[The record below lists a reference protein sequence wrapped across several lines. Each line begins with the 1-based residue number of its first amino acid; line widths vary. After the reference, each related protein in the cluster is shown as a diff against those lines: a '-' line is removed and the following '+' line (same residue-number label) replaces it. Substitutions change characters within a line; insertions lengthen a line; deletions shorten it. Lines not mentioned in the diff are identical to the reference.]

1 MPGLRPGKEER
12 VEDKS
17 FKIIVNGLEEV
28 ADSRTTVARLV
39 ELHGDGDAHLIVER
53 NGRFVYPQA
62 YAETRVEPGDE
73 LELVHPDFGG

>member
-1 MPGLRPGKEER
+1 

-28 ADSRTTVARLV
+28 ADSGTTVARLV

-53 NGRFVYPQA
+53 NGRFVYPQE
-62 YAETRVEPGDE
+62 YVHTKVEPGDE